1 MSAVK
6 QAAYAAKKALRESRK
21 AHGDYLRVKI
31 KQWKRYPLIVA
42 RQHGILRSWKKAGKW
57 KAFSH
62 LQRYDK
68 AELEKAVLDIPILE
82 AELHH
87 LRMALFAF
95 DAIQ

>member
-42 RQHGILRSWKKAGKW
+42 RQHGILRSWKKAGNA

-68 AELEKAVLDIPILE
+68 AELHFTL
-82 AELHH
+82 
-87 LRMALFAF
+87 
-95 DAIQ
+95 

>member
-1 MSAVK
+1 MEAVP
-6 QAAYAAKKALRESRK
+6 
-21 AHGDYLRVKI
+21 
-31 KQWKRYPLIVA
+31 PLIVA

-95 DAIQ
+95 DAIILARDARIARLSRLLRMRKRPGWRRSACGL